1 VKNSPCT
8 ITLSLLF
15 STFRTFSQPVSRW
28 HLGCSDIPNSI
39 GAPELDPSHNCS
51 ITFLNF
57 LWAHKQLSISPVS
70 EFVSFPDKEPCTM
83 CTSCY
88 YINKMISNHP
98 LLPKPTKI
106 IQDVKDGTDVSLGI
120 SGIYNICLL
129 VDDVIII
136 IPTFDSPYLTSPWV
150 RWYGVNRPWSFDTA
164 VNNVSASSSNH
175 SDYCH

>member
-1 VKNSPCT
+1 
-8 ITLSLLF
+8 
-15 STFRTFSQPVSRW
+15 
-28 HLGCSDIPNSI
+28 
-39 GAPELDPSHNCS
+39 
-51 ITFLNF
+51 
-57 LWAHKQLSISPVS
+57 
-70 EFVSFPDKEPCTM
+70 
-83 CTSCY
+83 
-88 YINKMISNHP
+88 MISNHP